1 MKSKD
6 VMAMEFLPINNNG
19 GQGYGFTLYQTEL
32 DSLPKSIEIYK
43 VADRAQASNINGY
56 NPENVFTYPTG
67 WACTSNQVIIG
78 IIRL

>member
-32 DSLPKSIEIYK
+32 DSQPKEVVINK
-43 VADRAQASNINGY
+43 VYDRVMASRVS
-56 NPENVFTYPTG
+56 P
-67 WACTSNQVIIG
+67 
-78 IIRL
+78 